1 MSELKEE
8 DYKIKGSKDLWECVK
23 SLEAIAH
30 WMKDSSFDYN
40 TKDLKRLL
48 NDALRSYGYYL
59 YSKPVEIQ
67 EQIKKNNE
75 KTDI

>member
-30 WMKDSSFDYN
+30 WMESSSFDYEPR
-40 TKDLKRLL
+40 DLKRLFGETMRL
-48 NDALRSYGYYL
+48 YNNYL
-59 YSKPVEIQ
+59 Y
-67 EQIKKNNE
+67 E
-75 KTDI
+75 KTNI